1 MSATT
6 TASFGQREGHLDPFG
21 VDEVSVLETPCAK
34 TDRLFT
40 AFGGTRVY
48 GNRHAEL
55 VSRRCQH
62 LHLVIEPREP
72 VYTVNGKKTDAPFH
86 DEMLASREGEAA
98 ADELAIRTAM
108 KVLGWSREKAE
119 AFILGGKPDV
129 K

>member
-1 MSATT
+1 VRPAVRIGW
-6 TASFGQREGHLDPFG
+6 AGC
-21 VDEVSVLETPCAK
+21 LENRINRGRCAV
-34 TDRLFT
+34 R
-40 AFGGTRVY
+40 AG
-48 GNRHAEL
+48 AE
-55 VSRRCQH
+55 
-62 LHLVIEPREP
+62 EPIAPEP